1 MLELQ
6 EADRIDSMK
15 ITNDIFGSTQDGQD
29 VERFT
34 ITNSRGH
41 SVQLMSWGAS
51 ILGVLVPDREGKIE
65 NINCVFDTLAPYLVK
80 HPYFGSSV
88 GRFANRIGGAKFT
101 IDGTEY
107 PLSVNH
113 KTHQL
118 HGGKTNFA
126 FQNWE
131 SESYQDATGAGV
143 RFSLSSPDGH
153 EGFPGNLQ
161 VMNNYYWN
169 DSSELSFQFTATTD
183 MPTHVNLTNHSYWNL
198 GGMGSGSIL
207 DHMLRIESDQYVE
220 VDDESIATGTLSDV
234 AGTPF
239 DFRKLTAIGDRND
252 DLPETRGYD
261 HCLVVR
267 GEVGTLRDCARVH
280 DPRSGR
286 TMEVKTTQPGV
297 QLYVGGSLPGGEK
310 SAGVERHHAF
320 CLETQH
326 YPDTPNQE
334 SFPSTLLRPGD
345 ELKQKTIHRFSA
357 E

>member
-1 MLELQ
+1 
-6 EADRIDSMK
+6 MK
-15 ITNDIFGSTQDGQD
+15 ITNDIFGSTQDGQP

-34 ITNSRGH
+34 ITNSLGH

-51 ILGVLVPDREGKIE
+51 ILEVRVPDRDGKLE
-65 NINCVFDTLAPYLVK
+65 NVNSVFETLDPYLVK

-88 GRFANRIGGAKFT
+88 GRYANRIGGAKFS
-101 IDGTEY
+101 IDGVEY

-126 FQNWE
+126 FQNWQ
-131 SESYQDATGAGV
+131 SESYQDETGVGV
-143 RFSLSSPDGH
+143 RFSLFSPSGH
-153 EGFPGNLQ
+153 EGFPGNVH
-161 VMNNYYWN
+161 VMNDYHWN
-169 DSSELSFQFTATTD
+169 ESSELSFEFTATTD

-198 GGMGSGSIL
+198 SGMGSGSIL
-207 DHMLRIESDQYVE
+207 DHMLKMECDQS
-220 VDDESIATGTLSDV
+220 VDVDHELIPTGKFNDV

-239 DFRKLTAIGDRND
+239 DFRQATAIGDHND
-252 DLPETRGYD
+252 QLPQTKGYD

-267 GEVGTLRDCARVH
+267 GDVGTLRDCASVQ
-280 DPRSGR
+280 DPKSGR
-286 TMEVKTTQPGV
+286 VMEVKTTQPGV
-297 QLYVGGSLPGGEK
+297 QIYVGGSLPGGEK
-310 SAGVERHHAF
+310 SAGVEPHHAF

-326 YPDTPNQE
+326 FPDTPNQE

-345 ELKQKTIHRFSA
+345 ELKQKTVHRFSA